1 MKKIILNI
9 SLVSLLALSASC
21 DNFQRT
27 DVYPT
32 ITVDHSSVTLFEGD
46 EIQLTA
52 SPSSLTFKWSTSD
65 ESIASVDNSGLIKA
79 IKQGSA
85 SIFCESGDMSFE
97 TEVYVSKK
105 VALTDVAMKCDS
117 LIELAIGATV
127 TIPVYMVPSDANDV
141 PATDFGWWSDDENIA
156 RVSQSGVVKGI
167 GTGTTKIHYRKGSFA
182 KFVTFD
188 VQVTFPFVK
197 GHPFVISKDEPAVI
211 WFRDFDRG
219 GMNVAFYD
227 TGGGG
232 GNTYRAQ
239 HGDPTSSMVTIEGD
253 GNIGY
258 LASGEWYIYSISVKD
273 AGTYKITINA
283 ASGSGGSQGMYHFE
297 IDGVKATE
305 TMPIQGSGNWGQF
318 INDDSFQITL
328 PAGDH
333 KLKFFADTG
342 SHNPKHMTF
351 TYISE

>member
-1 MKKIILNI
+1 M
-9 SLVSLLALSASC
+9 
-21 DNFQRT
+21 
-27 DVYPT
+27 
-32 ITVDHSSVTLFEGD
+32 
-46 EIQLTA
+46 
-52 SPSSLTFKWSTSD
+52 
-65 ESIASVDNSGLIKA
+65 
-79 IKQGSA
+79 
-85 SIFCESGDMSFE
+85 
-97 TEVYVSKK
+97 
-105 VALTDVAMKCDS
+105 
-117 LIELAIGATV
+117 
-127 TIPVYMVPSDANDV
+127 
-141 PATDFGWWSDDENIA
+141 
-156 RVSQSGVVKGI
+156 
-167 GTGTTKIHYRKGSFA
+167 
-182 KFVTFD
+182 TFD

-232 GNTYRAQ
+232 GNTYRAK